1 MSPTA
6 TEYRGRF
13 APSPSGPL
21 HLGSLVA
28 ALGSFLQ
35 ARSRAGTWL
44 VRIEDI
50 DPPRELAGA
59 ADSILTSLEAHG
71 LLWDDSVEYQNRHSQ
86 YYDQHLDWLAKQQLT
101 YPCDCTRKMIQQQGG
116 HYLGHCRHRKLP
128 KQGCALRIYN
138 NQPVSEF
145 EDKLQGMVQSDMR
158 FAGEDFIVKRKDG
171 LYAYHLAVVV
181 DDIRQRISQIVR
193 GADLLQPSACQIML
207 YRLFN
212 QPVPEYL
219 HLPVIV
225 SRPGIKLSKQN
236 HAPAL
241 DNNNASDNLRQVLT
255 WLNHSPPTELQGAP
269 CQDIL
274 QWAISH
280 WQLSR
285 LPKTTELQQ

>member
-1 MSPTA
+1 MISTA
-6 TEYRGRF
+6 PEYRGRF

-35 ARSRAGTWL
+35 ARCQSGRWL

-50 DPPRELAGA
+50 DPPREVSGA

-71 LLWDDSVEYQNRHSQ
+71 LLWDESVEYQSRNSSF
-86 YYDQHLDWLAKQQLT
+86 YDQHLDWLAQQQLT
-101 YPCDCTRKMIQQQGG
+101 YWCDCTRKMIQQQGG
-116 HYLGHCRHRKLP
+116 HYQGYCRNRKLDN
-128 KQGCALRIYN
+128 QGCALRIRN
-138 NQPVSEF
+138 NQPVSQF
-145 EDKLQGMVQSDMR
+145 NDLLQGKVCSDMG
-158 FAGEDFIVKRKDG
+158 FASEDFIVKRKDG

-181 DDIRQRISQIVR
+181 DDIRQRISHIVR
-193 GADLLQPSACQIML
+193 GADLLQPTACQIML

-225 SRPGIKLSKQN
+225 SQPGLKLSKQN

-241 DNNNASDNLRQVLT
+241 DNDNASGNLSQVLS
-255 WLNHSPPTELQGAP
+255 WLNHPPPQDLHGAP
-269 CQDIL
+269 CAEIL
-274 QWAISH
+274 QWAIEH

-285 LPKTTELQQ
+285 LPTSKELQQ